1 MIKNRQTAK
10 SYTIDNNKQAVELIC
25 NFYRNHPSILKIK
38 SNITTK
44 GNINNNTIFSPV
56 SSDEVRKL
64 LQQLNPRKAIG
75 DDKIPPALI
84 KIAAEPL
91 STPLSIAISN
101 SFKHN
106 IFPDNAKVAC
116 VKPLDKKTENKHSI
130 SNFRPVSILNTFSKI
145 YEKFSKDFLISEIEM
160 FLSPFLAA
168 YRKSYNTQYVLIK
181 MREEWRENL
190 DKNIFVGVVLTD
202 LPKAF
207 DCIPH
212 DLLIAKLAAYV
223 LSSDSL
229 CYIYSYL
236 KDRKQCVQINNNQS
250 EFDTN
255 ISVVLQGSIFEPILS
270 NIFFNDFFLFYSK
283 SVRS

>member
-1 MIKNRQTAK
+1 M
-10 SYTIDNNKQAVELIC
+10 
-25 NFYRNHPSILKIK
+25 
-38 SNITTK
+38 
-44 GNINNNTIFSPV
+44 
-56 SSDEVRKL
+56 
-64 LQQLNPRKAIG
+64 LQILNPRKAVS

-116 VKPLDKKTENKHSI
+116 VKPLDKKTNNTI

-145 YEKFSKDFLISEIEM
+145 YGKFSKDFLISEIEM

-168 YRKSYNTQYVLIK
+168 YRKLYSTQHVLVK
-181 MREEWRENL
+181 MIEEWRENL
-190 DKNIFVGVVLTD
+190 DKNFSAAAVLTD
-202 LPKAF
+202 LSKAF

-212 DLLIAKLAAYV
+212 DLLISKLWAYG

-236 KDRKQCVQINNNQS
+236 KDRKQCVQINNKQS
-250 EFDTN
+250 EFDTI
-255 ISVVLQGSIFEPILS
+255 ISGVAPRL
-270 NIFFNDFFLFYSK
+270 DFWTDF
-283 SVRS
+283 V